1 MPITER
7 TFNNNILDLVESQ
20 PNTDAKE
27 SDPEEDWKNRE
38 LKEKTQNNTTAAI
51 DYGVSEDA
59 AEQNDG
65 KRECKE

>member
-1 MPITER
+1 M
-7 TFNNNILDLVESQ
+7 ESQ

-27 SDPEEDWKNRE
+27 SYPEEDWKNRE